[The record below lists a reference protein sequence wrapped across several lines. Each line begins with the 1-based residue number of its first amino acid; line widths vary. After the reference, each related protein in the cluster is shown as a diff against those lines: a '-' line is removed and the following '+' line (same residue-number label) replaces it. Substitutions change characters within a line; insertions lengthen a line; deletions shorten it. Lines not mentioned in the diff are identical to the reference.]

1 MSLAERVVL
10 SQEEAEQ
17 TADNMV
23 WRCLTALLKAEGISF
38 DVSGPLSSGETPAR
52 IMQEAMTTAQVLNLT
67 GCSVSQVLYYIS
79 QGGVVFAW
87 GENQQP
93 MLLVGYDE
101 HNVILYDP
109 VINST
114 YRKGL
119 QDSEEYFAQAGNA
132 FIGYLKDGNVN
143 TP

>member
-1 MSLAERVVL
+1 MQKLKVTKAGGL
-10 SQEEAEQ
+10 
-17 TADNMV
+17 
-23 WRCLTALLKAEGISF
+23 WALF
-38 DVSGPLSSGETPAR
+38 
-52 IMQEAMTTAQVLNLT
+52 
-67 GCSVSQVLYYIS
+67 LYYIS

-119 QDSEEYFAQAGNA
+119 SDSEEYFSQAGNA
-132 FIGYLKDGNVN
+132 FLGYLKDGNLKAAK
-143 TP
+143 